1 MPIPVERQNLK
12 LMQAMFEAIAPRYD
26 FVTRLFSY
34 GMDRRW
40 KKLGVSRASLPENAA
55 VLDLAA
61 GTGDF
66 SQIVRERFPGAH
78 VVAVDLTE
86 QMLRLARARGL
97 RGTVCADAN
106 MLPFAG
112 GAFDCVV
119 IGYGLRNFP
128 NLENA
133 LREIER
139 VTRTGGV
146 LLTLDFFLPA
156 NPLLR
161 RAYLAYL
168 YASGTFW
175 GLVLHGRPRIYTYIA
190 DSLRGFLSAD
200 ELSAMLRRMGYSDV
214 DVNPFMFGGIALHW
228 AVKR

>member
-1 MPIPVERQNLK
+1 MRE
-12 LMQAMFEAIAPRYD
+12 MFHAIAPRYD

-40 KKLGVSRASLPENAA
+40 KELGVAKAALPDDAT

-66 SQIVRERFPGAH
+66 ADIVRQHLPGAR

-86 QMLRLARARGL
+86 RMLHLARSRGVPE
-97 RGTVCADAN
+97 TICADASF
-106 MLPFAG
+106 LPFPNDS
-112 GAFDCVV
+112 FDCVV

-128 NLENA
+128 NLETA

-139 VTRTGGV
+139 ITRGNGV

-156 NPLLR
+156 NTLLR
-161 RAYLAYL
+161 RLYVAYL
-168 YASGTFW
+168 YSTGALW
-175 GLVLHGRPRIYTYIA
+175 GLLLHGRPRIYTYIA
-190 DSLRGFLSAD
+190 DSLRSFVSAD
-200 ELSAMLRRMGYSDV
+200 ELAAVLRRAGYANVVVSR
-214 DVNPFMFGGIALHW
+214 FIFGGIALHW
-228 AVKR
+228 AVKP

>member
-1 MPIPVERQNLK
+1 MRE
-12 LMQAMFEAIAPRYD
+12 MFHAIAPRYD

-40 KKLGVSRASLPENAA
+40 KELGVAKAALPDDAT

-66 SQIVRERFPGAH
+66 ADIVRQHLPGAR

-86 QMLRLARARGL
+86 RMLHLARSRGVPE
-97 RGTVCADAN
+97 TICADASF
-106 MLPFAG
+106 LPFPNDS
-112 GAFDCVV
+112 FDCVV

-128 NLENA
+128 NLETA

-139 VTRTGGV
+139 ITRGNGV

-156 NPLLR
+156 NTLLR
-161 RAYLAYL
+161 RLYVAYL
-168 YASGTFW
+168 YSTGALW
-175 GLVLHGRPRIYTYIA
+175 GLLLHGRPRIYTYIA
-190 DSLRGFLSAD
+190 DSLRSFVSAD
-200 ELSAMLRRMGYSDV
+200 ELAVVLRRAGYANVVVSR
-214 DVNPFMFGGIALHW
+214 FIFGGIALHW
-228 AVKR
+228 AVKA

>member
-1 MPIPVERQNLK
+1 MRE
-12 LMQAMFEAIAPRYD
+12 MFHAIAPRYD

-40 KKLGVSRASLPENAA
+40 KELGVAKAALPDDAT

-66 SQIVRERFPGAH
+66 ADIVHQHLPGAR

-86 QMLRLARARGL
+86 RMLHLARSRG
-97 RGTVCADAN
+97 VPEAICADASF
-106 MLPFAG
+106 LPFPNDS
-112 GAFDCVV
+112 FDCVV

-128 NLENA
+128 NLETA

-139 VTRTGGV
+139 ITRANGV

-156 NPLLR
+156 NALLR
-161 RAYLAYL
+161 RLYVAYL
-168 YASGTFW
+168 YSTGALW
-175 GLVLHGRPRIYTYIA
+175 GLLLHGRPRIYTYIA
-190 DSLRGFLSAD
+190 DSLRSFVSAD
-200 ELSAMLRRMGYSDV
+200 ELAAVLRRAGYANVVVSR
-214 DVNPFMFGGIALHW
+214 FIFGGIALHW
-228 AVKR
+228 AVKA

>member
-1 MPIPVERQNLK
+1 MRE
-12 LMQAMFEAIAPRYD
+12 MFHAIAPRYD

-40 KKLGVSRASLPENAA
+40 KELGVSKAALPDDAI

-66 SQIVRERFPGAH
+66 AEIVRKCLPRAR

-86 QMLRLARARGL
+86 RMLHLARDRGVAE
-97 RGTVCADAN
+97 TVCADASA
-106 MLPFAG
+106 LPFPG
-112 GAFDCVV
+112 HSFDCVV

-128 NLENA
+128 NLEAA
-133 LREIER
+133 LREIDR
-139 VTRTGGV
+139 VTRNGGL

-161 RAYLAYL
+161 RLYLSYL
-168 YASGTFW
+168 YASGAFW

-190 DSLRGFLSAD
+190 DSLRSFVSAE
-200 ELSAMLRRMGYSDV
+200 ELAALLRGAGYASV
-214 DVNPFMFGGIALHW
+214 AVSRFIFGGIALHW
-228 AVKR
+228 AIKR